1 MEVTMRNKLIIPIIL
16 LIAATAISAC
26 SGNVQFGQN
35 QPRTISVT
43 GNAQVILAPDIAYI
57 SIGVHSEAQ
66 SATEAV
72 ASNNSLTQKVIDAIK
87 SQGVDAKDIQTT
99 NFSLYQQEKFDK
111 NGNSL
116 GIFFMTGNTVYV
128 TMRDITKIG
137 NILDASIAAGA
148 NNIYGISFDVQD
160 REAATSSGRDQ
171 AMADAQTQAEQLAKA
186 AGATLGAVQSIQYY
200 SNSPSQIY
208 YDTKAVPAGIGG
220 GASVPISTGQ
230 LTLTVS
236 VNVTY
241 AIK

>member
-1 MEVTMRNKLIIPIIL
+1 
-16 LIAATAISAC
+16 
-26 SGNVQFGQN
+26 
-35 QPRTISVT
+35 
-43 GNAQVILAPDIAYI
+43 
-57 SIGVHSEAQ
+57 
-66 SATEAV
+66 
-72 ASNNSLTQKVIDAIK
+72 
-87 SQGVDAKDIQTT
+87 
-99 NFSLYQQEKFDK
+99 
-111 NGNSL
+111 
-116 GIFFMTGNTVYV
+116 MTDNTVDV
-128 TMRDITKIG
+128 TMRDITKTG